1 MGPSGLYQDEVTV
14 TNSGAA
20 LVARC
25 RLLTAMK
32 YRIDDLMDALWQRLG
47 ISGADISDALFQR
60 LGVSSAVLDPD
71 GIDWLEAVGQDP
83 ALNDARWLAQ
93 RHPGFGGLD
102 CVDGPVRYAI
112 APYSFARLVL
122 PCRDQGR
129 EYKERR
135 REDLSL
141 RHIDPSLVIGGT
153 YHRSWP
159 AALDDDQL
167 DQINAAAAA
176 ADPGT
181 DTAYV
186 KVGRLPLYL
195 AVEGKNRV
203 RAFRNAGK
211 PITAFTRTA
220 NFPEP
225 GTLELHEIAGS
236 SAVAVCDAT
245 SGDPRVLILASVA
258 VPVLES
264 YGVRWG
270 RTLDRGT
277 DSGGRPLRDARRAAL
292 ADLITYF
299 MHP

>member
-1 MGPSGLYQDEVTV
+1 V
-14 TNSGAA
+14 TNSDAA
-20 LVARC
+20 LVAQC
-25 RLLTAMK
+25 RLLVSMK
-32 YRIDDLMDALWQRLG
+32 YRVDDLMDALWQRLG
-47 ISGADISDALFQR
+47 ISHADLSDPLFQR

-71 GIDWLEAVGQDP
+71 GIDWLEVIGQDP
-83 ALNDARWLAQ
+83 AVNDDLWLAQ
-93 RHPGFGGLD
+93 RHSGFGGLE

-112 APYSFARLVL
+112 APYAFARLVL
-122 PCRDQGR
+122 PCRDRGR

-135 REDLSL
+135 RADLSL

-153 YHRSWP
+153 YYRSWP
-159 AALDDDQL
+159 AVLNDDQL
-167 DQINAAAAA
+167 GQINAQAAA

-195 AVEGKNRV
+195 AVEGKNRA

-211 PITAFTRTA
+211 RITAFTRTA

-225 GTLELHEIAGS
+225 GALELHEIAGS
-236 SAVAVCDAT
+236 SAVAVSDAT